1 MFTTHKQANIK
12 IQSWTWGHRPT
23 RFTDYSEV
31 ATMDWLDKVT
41 QQTARNIA
49 HRTSRRSF
57 FAKFGGVLLGTAAL
71 PLLPVARASTGG
83 GESRVPP
90 QSTGNI
96 QDPGDP
102 TLCDYWRY
110 CAIDGYLC
118 SCCGGTQNTCPPGTE
133 MSPLTWIGT
142 CRNPVDGRNYIISY
156 NDCCGKSDCGRC
168 LCNRNEGDKPIY
180 RPQANNDIDWCLG
193 TETNIYN
200 CSTAVILGVATE

>member
-1 MFTTHKQANIK
+1 MKWFDRLTEQTT
-12 IQSWTWGHRPT
+12 
-23 RFTDYSEV
+23 
-31 ATMDWLDKVT
+31 
-41 QQTARNIA
+41 RNIA
-49 HRTSRRSF
+49 HHSSRRSF
-57 FAKFGGVLLGTAAL
+57 LGRFGGVLVGAAATI
-71 PLLPVARASTGG
+71 PLLPVARASTAT
-83 GESRVPP
+83 GESRVPS

-102 TLCDYWRY
+102 TTCDYWRY

-118 SCCGGTQNTCPPGTE
+118 SCCGGSHNTCPPGTE

-142 CRNPVDGRNYIISY
+142 CRNPADGRNYIISY

-193 TETNIYN
+193 TTNNIYN
-200 CSTAVILGVATE
+200 CSTAVLIGLATE